1 MTPARLRVAPSPTGD
16 PHLGTAYQ
24 ALFDKAYAE
33 KTGGQ
38 FVLRIEDTDRAR
50 YVETSEQQIYDT
62 LAWLGLDPDESPALG
77 GPYAPYRQSERLDTY
92 KPYVDQLIADGHA
105 YYCYCTTER
114 LGQMREQQ
122 LAAKED
128 TGYDRLCY
136 GLSKEERAKLPGFQE
151 QPVVRMLI
159 PDDVELE
166 FDDLIN
172 GTISAPRPDDQV
184 ILKADGFPTYHLAVV
199 VDDHLM
205 GITHMIRG
213 QEWISSTP
221 KQMLLYKWLGW
232 ELPPIGHTPL
242 LRNPDHS
249 KMSKRKNPASRLT
262 WFQEQGYQPEALL
275 NYLMLLGY
283 PPVHEGDDFQ
293 TWEEFVADFDWG
305 KISPAGAIFDNARLN
320 SINAEH
326 LRRKTPGEFAALVE
340 PWVRQVVTRDIDI
353 ELLAANLQPRTEF
366 LAQIPEQV
374 AFLQEPE
381 SIQPEM
387 FVNAKRKTTVEGAMA
402 VLAALQP
409 KLTDLDDFSRDSVFA
424 VCDEI
429 VAQLETKRANVL
441 VPLGVALSG
450 RSSTPGGGADVAAM
464 LGKEETLRRL
474 TGALALLG

>member
-305 KISPAGAIFDNARLN
+305 KISPAGAIFDTLV
-320 SINAEH
+320 SIPST
-326 LRRKTPGEFAALVE
+326 LSICVVRRQAS
-340 PWVRQVVTRDIDI
+340 
-353 ELLAANLQPRTEF
+353 LLHWL
-366 LAQIPEQV
+366 
-374 AFLQEPE
+374 
-381 SIQPEM
+381 
-387 FVNAKRKTTVEGAMA
+387 
-402 VLAALQP
+402 
-409 KLTDLDDFSRDSVFA
+409 SRG
-424 VCDEI
+424 C
-429 VAQLETKRANVL
+429 
-441 VPLGVALSG
+441 G
-450 RSSTPGGGADVAAM
+450 R
-464 LGKEETLRRL
+464 
-474 TGALALLG
+474 